1 MMSHVIRQETAVFL
15 LSVAHGALLTLVYDF
30 FRALRRV
37 FLHSAAA
44 VAAEDFFFWLAA
56 AFLTFCLAFLKTD
69 GVIRGYVAVGI
80 VLGAVVYHV
89 GPGKIVLRGL
99 CFLFRAVKRLGGTVK
114 KCCIPRKKGVQ

>member
-1 MMSHVIRQETAVFL
+1 MMSHVIQQETAVFL
-15 LSVAHGALLTLVYDF
+15 LSVVHGALLTLIYDF

-37 FLHSAAA
+37 FCHSAAA

-80 VLGAVVYHV
+80 VLGAVVYHA
-89 GPGKIVLRGL
+89 GPGKFVLRGL
-99 CFLFRAVKRLGGTVK
+99 CFLFRAV
-114 KCCIPRKKGVQ
+114 RKIFGKL

>member
-1 MMSHVIRQETAVFL
+1 MMSHVIQQETAVFL
-15 LSVAHGALLTLVYDF
+15 LSVVHGALLTLVYDF

-37 FLHSAAA
+37 FCHSAAA
-44 VAAEDFFFWLAA
+44 VAAEDFIFWMA

-89 GPGKIVLRGL
+89 GPGKFVLRGM
-99 CFLFRAVKRLGGTVK
+99 CFLLRVAKRLGGL
-114 KCCIPRKKGVQ
+114 IGRGVGKIYGKL